1 MKYSDEEIRTLLRK
15 LRDKKR
21 RYIRNEEKRNNVLLE
36 EMQTAFD
43 KSSLFDDIT
52 GRIITLDEFKT
63 KFAGAINYKVAIIK
77 DMLRRNCI
85 SDIIKNYKKSI
96 EEMAQRQ
103 GLDEIAKDIKQMTMR
118 DFVKKYRAGEFE
130 KIQDDYEDKK
140 EEARAKEV
148 SMKKG
153 QELTYEE
160 KRILG
165 YITKETS

>member
-21 RYIRNEEKRNNVLLE
+21 RYIRNEEKHNNVLLD

-52 GRIITLDEFKT
+52 GRIITLEEFKT
-63 KFAGAINYKVAIIK
+63 KFAGAINYKMTIVK
-77 DMLRRNCI
+77 DMLRRNYI
-85 SDIIKNYKKSI
+85 SEMVKNYKKSV
-96 EEMAQRQ
+96 EEMALRQ
-103 GLDEIAKDIKQMTMR
+103 GLDEIAEDIKQMTMK

-140 EEARAKEV
+140 EKARATELTI
-148 SMKKG
+148 KKG

-165 YITKETS
+165 YFPKETR

>member
-21 RYIRNEEKRNNVLLE
+21 RYIRNEQKHNNVLLE

-43 KSSLFDDIT
+43 KSSLFDDST

-63 KFAGAINYKVAIIK
+63 KFAGAINYKMAIVK
-77 DMLRRNCI
+77 DMLRRDYI
-85 SDIIKNYKKSI
+85 SEMVKTYKKSI
-96 EEMAQRQ
+96 EEMALRQ
-103 GLDEIAKDIKQMTMR
+103 GLDEIAEDIKQMTMR

-140 EEARAKEV
+140 EVARAKEV

-153 QELTYEE
+153 VELTYEE

-165 YITKETS
+165 YIPKETS

>member
-21 RYIRNEEKRNNVLLE
+21 RYIRNEEKHNNVLLE

-63 KFAGAINYKVAIIK
+63 KFAGAINYKIAIIK
-77 DMLRRNCI
+77 DMLRRNYI

-103 GLDEIAKDIKQMTMR
+103 GLDEIAKDINQMSMR
-118 DFVKKYRAGEFE
+118 DFVKKYRAGEFD

-140 EEARAKEV
+140 EEARAKELTL
-148 SMKKG
+148 KKG
-153 QELTYEE
+153 QQLSYTE

-165 YITKETS
+165 YFPKETS

>member
-21 RYIRNEEKRNNVLLE
+21 RYIRNEEKHNNVLLE
-36 EMQTAFD
+36 EMKTAFD
-43 KSSLFDDIT
+43 KSSLFDDST

-63 KFAGAINYKVAIIK
+63 KFAGAINYKMAIVK
-77 DMLRRNCI
+77 DMLRRNYI
-85 SDIIKNYKKSI
+85 SEMVKTYKKSI
-96 EEMAQRQ
+96 EEMALRQ
-103 GLDEIAKDIKQMTMR
+103 GLDEIAEDIKQMTMR

-165 YITKETS
+165 YIPKETS

>member
-21 RYIRNEEKRNNVLLE
+21 RYIRNEEKHNNVLLE
-36 EMQTAFD
+36 EMNTAFD

-77 DMLRRNCI
+77 DMLRRDYI
-85 SDIIKNYKKSI
+85 SERVKTYKKSV
-96 EEMAQRQ
+96 EEMALRQ
-103 GLDEIAKDIKQMTMR
+103 GLDEIAEDIKQMTLR
-118 DFVKKYRAGEFE
+118 DFVKKYRAGDFE

-140 EEARAKEV
+140 EEARAKELTL
-148 SMKKG
+148 KKG
-153 QELTYEE
+153 QELSYEE
-160 KRILG
+160 KRLLG
-165 YITKETS
+165 YFPKETS

>member
-21 RYIRNEEKRNNVLLE
+21 RYIRNEQKNNNVLLE

-43 KSSLFDDIT
+43 KSSLFDETT
-52 GRIITLDEFKT
+52 GRIITLEEFKT
-63 KFAGAINYKVAIIK
+63 KFAGAINYKMEIVK
-77 DMLRRNCI
+77 DMLRRNYI
-85 SDIIKNYKKSI
+85 SEMVKTYKKSV
-96 EEMAQRQ
+96 EEMARRQ
-103 GLDEIAKDIKQMTMR
+103 GLDEIAEDIKQMTMR

-140 EEARAKEV
+140 EVARAKEV
-148 SMKKG
+148 STKKG

-165 YITKETS
+165 YIPKETS

>member
-43 KSSLFDDIT
+43 KSSLFDDST

-77 DMLRRNCI
+77 DMLRRNYI

-103 GLDEIAKDIKQMTMR
+103 GLDEIAEDIKQMTMR

-165 YITKETS
+165 YIPKETS

>member
-21 RYIRNEEKRNNVLLE
+21 RYIRNEEKNNNVLLD

-63 KFAGAINYKVAIIK
+63 KFAGAINYKMTIVK
-77 DMLRRNCI
+77 DMLRRNYI
-85 SDIIKNYKKSI
+85 SEMVKTYKKSV
-96 EEMAQRQ
+96 EEMALRQ
-103 GLDEIAKDIKQMTMR
+103 GLDEIAEDIKQMTMK

-140 EEARAKEV
+140 EKARATELTL
-148 SMKKG
+148 KKG

-165 YITKETS
+165 YFPKETR

>member
-1 MKYSDEEIRTLLRK
+1 MKYSDEEIKTLLRK

-21 RYIRNEEKRNNVLLE
+21 RYIRNEQKHNNVLLE
-36 EMQTAFD
+36 EMQTVFD

-63 KFAGAINYKVAIIK
+63 KFAGAINYKMAIVK
-77 DMLRRNCI
+77 DMLRRDYI
-85 SDIIKNYKKSI
+85 SEMVKTYKKSI
-96 EEMAQRQ
+96 EEMALRQ
-103 GLDEIAKDIKQMTMR
+103 GLDEIAEDIKQMTMR

-130 KIQDDYEDKK
+130 KIQDDYEDRK

-165 YITKETS
+165 YIPKETS

>member
-1 MKYSDEEIRTLLRK
+1 MKYSDEEIKTLLRK

-21 RYIRNEEKRNNVLLE
+21 RYIRNEQKNNNVLLE

-43 KSSLFDDIT
+43 KSSLFDETT
-52 GRIITLDEFKT
+52 GRIITLEEFKT
-63 KFAGAINYKVAIIK
+63 KFAGAINYKMAIVK
-77 DMLRRNCI
+77 DMLRRDYI
-85 SDIIKNYKKSI
+85 SEMVKTYKKSV
-96 EEMAQRQ
+96 EEMALRQ
-103 GLDEIAKDIKQMTMR
+103 GLDEIAEDIKQMTMR

>member
-21 RYIRNEEKRNNVLLE
+21 RYIRNEEKHNNVLLD

-52 GRIITLDEFKT
+52 GRIITLEEFKT
-63 KFAGAINYKVAIIK
+63 KFAGAINYKMTIVK
-77 DMLRRNCI
+77 DMLRRNYI
-85 SDIIKNYKKSI
+85 SEMVKNYKKSV
-96 EEMAQRQ
+96 EEMALRQ
-103 GLDEIAKDIKQMTMR
+103 GLDEIAEDIKQMTMK

-140 EEARAKEV
+140 EKARATELTL
-148 SMKKG
+148 KKG

-165 YITKETS
+165 YFPKETR

>member
-21 RYIRNEEKRNNVLLE
+21 RYIRNEEKNKNVLLD

-52 GRIITLDEFKT
+52 GRIITLEEFKT
-63 KFAGAINYKVAIIK
+63 KFAGAINYKMAIVK
-77 DMLRRNCI
+77 DMLRRNYI
-85 SDIIKNYKKSI
+85 SEMVKTYKKSV
-96 EEMAQRQ
+96 EEMALRQ
-103 GLDEIAKDIKQMTMR
+103 GLDEIAEDIKQMTMR

-165 YITKETS
+165 YIPKETS

>member
-21 RYIRNEEKRNNVLLE
+21 RYIRNEEKHNNVLLE

-43 KSSLFDDIT
+43 KSSLFDETT
-52 GRIITLDEFKT
+52 GRIITLEEFKT
-63 KFAGAINYKVAIIK
+63 KFAGAINYKMEIVK
-77 DMLRRNCI
+77 DMLRRNYI
-85 SDIIKNYKKSI
+85 SEMVKTYKKSV
-96 EEMAQRQ
+96 EEMARRQ
-103 GLDEIAKDIKQMTMR
+103 GLDDIAEDIKQMTMR

-148 SMKKG
+148 SLKKG
-153 QELTYEE
+153 GELTYEE

>member
-21 RYIRNEEKRNNVLLE
+21 RYIRNEEKNNNVLLD

-63 KFAGAINYKVAIIK
+63 KFAGAINYKMAIVK
-77 DMLRRNCI
+77 DMLRRNYI
-85 SDIIKNYKKSI
+85 SEMVKTYKKSI
-96 EEMAQRQ
+96 EEMALRQ
-103 GLDEIAKDIKQMTMR
+103 GLDEIAEDIKQMTMR
-118 DFVKKYRAGEFE
+118 DFVKKYRDGEFE

-165 YITKETS
+165 YIPKETS

>member
-21 RYIRNEEKRNNVLLE
+21 RYIRNEQKNNNVLLE

-43 KSSLFDDIT
+43 KSSLFDETT
-52 GRIITLDEFKT
+52 GRIITLEEFKT
-63 KFAGAINYKVAIIK
+63 KFAGAINYKMEIVK
-77 DMLRRNCI
+77 DMLRRNYI
-85 SDIIKNYKKSI
+85 SEMVKTYKKSV
-96 EEMAQRQ
+96 EEMARRQ
-103 GLDEIAKDIKQMTMR
+103 GLDDIAEDIKQMTMR

-140 EEARAKEV
+140 EEARAKELTL
-148 SMKKG
+148 KKA
-153 QELTYEE
+153 QQLSYAE

-165 YITKETS
+165 YFPKETS

>member
-21 RYIRNEEKRNNVLLE
+21 RYIRNEQKNNNVLRE

-43 KSSLFDDIT
+43 KSSLFDDST
-52 GRIITLDEFKT
+52 GRIITLEEFKT
-63 KFAGAINYKVAIIK
+63 KFAGAINYKMAIVK
-77 DMLRRNCI
+77 DMLRRDYI
-85 SDIIKNYKKSI
+85 SEMIKTYKKSL
-96 EEMAQRQ
+96 EEMALRQ
-103 GLDEIAKDIKQMTMR
+103 GLDEIAEDIKQMTMR

-165 YITKETS
+165 YIPKETS

>member
-1 MKYSDEEIRTLLRK
+1 MKYSDEEIKTLLRK

-77 DMLRRNCI
+77 DMLRRNYI
-85 SDIIKNYKKSI
+85 SDIIKNYKKSV

-103 GLDEIAKDIKQMTMR
+103 GLDEIAKDINQMSMR
-118 DFVKKYRAGEFE
+118 EFVKKYRAGEFE

-140 EEARAKEV
+140 EEARAKELTL
-148 SMKKG
+148 KKG
-153 QELTYEE
+153 GELTYEE

-165 YITKETS
+165 YIPKETS

>member
-1 MKYSDEEIRTLLRK
+1 MKYSDEEIKTLLRK

-21 RYIRNEEKRNNVLLE
+21 RYIRNEQKNNNVLLE

-63 KFAGAINYKVAIIK
+63 KFAGAINYKMAIVK
-77 DMLRRNCI
+77 DMLRRDYI
-85 SDIIKNYKKSI
+85 SEMVKTYKKSV
-96 EEMAQRQ
+96 EEMALRQ
-103 GLDEIAKDIKQMTMR
+103 GLDEIAEDIKQMTMR

>member
-1 MKYSDEEIRTLLRK
+1 MKYSDEEIKTLLRK

-21 RYIRNEEKRNNVLLE
+21 RYIRNEEKHNNVLLE
-36 EMQTAFD
+36 EMKTAFD

-63 KFAGAINYKVAIIK
+63 KFAGAINYKMTIIK
-77 DMLRRNCI
+77 DMLRRNYI

-103 GLDEIAKDIKQMTMR
+103 GLDEIAKDINQMSMR
-118 DFVKKYRAGEFE
+118 EFVKKYRAGEFE

-140 EEARAKEV
+140 EEARAKELTL
-148 SMKKG
+148 KKG

-165 YITKETS
+165 YFPKETS

>member
-1 MKYSDEEIRTLLRK
+1 MKYSDEEIKTLLRK
-15 LRDKKR
+15 LRDKKS
-21 RYIRNEEKRNNVLLE
+21 RYIRNEQKNNNDLHE

-52 GRIITLDEFKT
+52 GRIITLEEFKT
-63 KFAGAINYKVAIIK
+63 KFSGAINYKVAIIK
-77 DMLRRNCI
+77 DMLRRNYI

-103 GLDEIAKDIKQMTMR
+103 GLDEIAKDINQMSMR

-165 YITKETS
+165 YIPKETS

>member
-21 RYIRNEEKRNNVLLE
+21 RYIRNEEKNNNVLLE

-43 KSSLFDDIT
+43 KSSLFDDST

-63 KFAGAINYKVAIIK
+63 KFAGAINYKMAIVK
-77 DMLRRNCI
+77 DMLRRDYI
-85 SDIIKNYKKSI
+85 SEMVKTYKKSV
-96 EEMAQRQ
+96 EEMALRQ
-103 GLDEIAKDIKQMTMR
+103 GLDEIAEDIKQMTMR

-140 EEARAKEV
+140 EEARAKELTL
-148 SMKKG
+148 KKG
-153 QELTYEE
+153 QELSHEE

-165 YITKETS
+165 YIPKETS

>member
-21 RYIRNEEKRNNVLLE
+21 RYIRNEQKNNNVLLE

-43 KSSLFDDIT
+43 KSSLFDETT
-52 GRIITLDEFKT
+52 GRIITLEEFKT
-63 KFAGAINYKVAIIK
+63 KFAGAINYKMEIVK
-77 DMLRRNCI
+77 DMLRRNYI
-85 SDIIKNYKKSI
+85 SEMVKTYKKSV
-96 EEMAQRQ
+96 EEMARRQ
-103 GLDEIAKDIKQMTMR
+103 GLDDIAEDIKQMTMR

>member
-63 KFAGAINYKVAIIK
+63 KFAGAINYKMEIVK
-77 DMLRRNCI
+77 DMLRRNYI
-85 SDIIKNYKKSI
+85 SEMVKTYKKSV
-96 EEMAQRQ
+96 EEMALRQ
-103 GLDEIAKDIKQMTMR
+103 GLDEIAEDIKQMTMR

-140 EEARAKEV
+140 EEARAKELTL
-148 SMKKG
+148 KKG
-153 QELTYEE
+153 QQLSYAE

-165 YITKETS
+165 YFPKETS

>member
-1 MKYSDEEIRTLLRK
+1 MKYSDEEIKTLLRK

-43 KSSLFDDIT
+43 KSSLFDDST

-77 DMLRRNCI
+77 DMLRRNYI

-103 GLDEIAKDIKQMTMR
+103 GLDEIAEDIKQMTMR

-165 YITKETS
+165 YIPKETS

>member
-1 MKYSDEEIRTLLRK
+1 MKYSDEEIKTLLRK

-21 RYIRNEEKRNNVLLE
+21 RYIRNEQKHNNVLLE

-63 KFAGAINYKVAIIK
+63 KFAGAINYKMAIVK
-77 DMLRRNCI
+77 DMLRRDYI
-85 SDIIKNYKKSI
+85 SEMIKTYKKSV
-96 EEMAQRQ
+96 EEMALRQ
-103 GLDEIAKDIKQMTMR
+103 GLDEIAEDIKQMTMR

-153 QELTYEE
+153 QELTHEE

-165 YITKETS
+165 YIPKETS

>member
-21 RYIRNEEKRNNVLLE
+21 RYIRNEEKHNNVLLD

-63 KFAGAINYKVAIIK
+63 KFAGAINYKMTIVK
-77 DMLRRNCI
+77 DMLRRNYI
-85 SDIIKNYKKSI
+85 SEMVKTYKKSV
-96 EEMAQRQ
+96 EEMALRQ
-103 GLDEIAKDIKQMTMR
+103 GLDEIAEDIKQMTMK
-118 DFVKKYRAGEFE
+118 DFVKRYRAGEFE

-140 EEARAKEV
+140 EKARATELTL
-148 SMKKG
+148 KKG

-165 YITKETS
+165 YFPKETR

>member
-77 DMLRRNCI
+77 DMLRRNYI

-103 GLDEIAKDIKQMTMR
+103 GLDEIAEDIKQMTMR

-165 YITKETS
+165 YIPKETS

>member
-21 RYIRNEEKRNNVLLE
+21 RYIRNEQKNNNVLLE
-36 EMQTAFD
+36 EMKTAFD

-63 KFAGAINYKVAIIK
+63 KFAGAINYKMAIVK
-77 DMLRRNCI
+77 DMLRRNYI
-85 SDIIKNYKKSI
+85 SETVKTYKKSI
-96 EEMAQRQ
+96 EEIALRQ
-103 GLDEIAKDIKQMTMR
+103 GLDEIAEDIKQMTMR

-148 SMKKG
+148 SIKKG

-165 YITKETS
+165 YIPKETS

>member
-63 KFAGAINYKVAIIK
+63 KFAGAINYKMAIVK
-77 DMLRRNCI
+77 DMLRRNYI
-85 SDIIKNYKKSI
+85 SEMVKTYKKSV
-96 EEMAQRQ
+96 EEMALRQ
-103 GLDEIAKDIKQMTMR
+103 GLDEIAEDIKQMTMR

-165 YITKETS
+165 YIPKETS